1 VSSLEH
7 SSPLPSQQPLA
18 APTRPRTR
26 TKLIAT
32 RRILQAIVESSDV
45 DHFGGTTQSRIII
58 YARLDHKTLKPYLD
72 VLLDLG
78 LITKQI
84 ITHENAHHARCTW
97 EKTLS
102 KRVRYKTIYK
112 VSDKGYSWLQQLHE
126 REKQQ

>member
-7 SSPLPSQQPLA
+7 SAPPSQQKPLA
-18 APTRPRTR
+18 PPTRLRT
-26 TKLIAT
+26 TKLTTT
-32 RRILQAIVESSDV
+32 RRILQATVESSDV

-84 ITHENAHHARCTW
+84 ITHDNAHHARCTW

-102 KRVRYKTIYK
+102 KRARYKTIYK
-112 VSDKGYSWLQQLHE
+112 VSDKGYSWLQQLQE
-126 REKQQ
+126 REKQ